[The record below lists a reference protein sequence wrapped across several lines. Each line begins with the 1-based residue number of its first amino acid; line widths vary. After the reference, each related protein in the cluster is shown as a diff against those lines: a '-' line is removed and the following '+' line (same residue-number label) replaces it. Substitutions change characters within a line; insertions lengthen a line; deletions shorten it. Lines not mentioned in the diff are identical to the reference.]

1 VDNDERGE
9 EDGALRDELAEARAE
24 VERLEAFAADAEAR
38 AQRAADEIAALREA
52 SDEAA
57 GLREQVDAASA
68 RERDAV
74 ARYREL
80 LLRTEPDVPAE
91 MVAGETVEQLDASLA
106 AAREVV
112 GRVRSHLSERGP
124 RVPAGAP
131 PRSAPDIGGMTPEQ
145 KIRHGLAQRRE

>member
-1 VDNDERGE
+1 VDNDER
-9 EDGALRDELAEARAE
+9 EDDAAALRDELAEARAE
-24 VERLEAFAADAEAR
+24 VGRLEAFAADAEAR

-57 GLREQVDAASA
+57 GLREQLDGAAA
-68 RERDAV
+68 RERDVV

-80 LLRTEPDVPAE
+80 VLRTEPDIPAD
-91 MVAGETVEQLDASLA
+91 MVAGETVEQVEAALA

-131 PRSAPDIGGMTPEQ
+131 VRSAPDISGMTPEQ